1 MLNDKNQMV
10 PPATGPWIPI
20 TPEEQA
26 LAGQLSRDR
35 SDRIAEMMV
44 ERSGAK
50 QRIAAIASA
59 RGEIMAIARGQ
70 VLTDD
75 E

>member
-1 MLNDKNQMV
+1 MFTDKECDT
-10 PPATGPWIPI
+10 TGHKIPI

-26 LAGQLSRDR
+26 LAEKISKER
-35 SDRIAEMMV
+35 SDTIAEMMV

>member
-1 MLNDKNQMV
+1 MLNDKNQLV
-10 PPATGPWIPI
+10 SPATGSWIPI

-26 LAGQLSRDR
+26 LANQLSRDR
-35 SDRIAEMMV
+35 SDRVAEMMV

-50 QRIAAIASA
+50 QRIAAIARA
-59 RGEIMAIARGQ
+59 RGE
-70 VLTDD
+70 VLADD